1 MVRKIIWAKRAQ
13 QDRKAILLYWN
24 DRNHSKVYSKKLNRL
39 FIKAIEILAY
49 YPQLGRKTDNEK
61 ARIKIIKDYFIIYEF
76 DDIELRILSI
86 FDTRQDP
93 AKFKKVFD

>member
-1 MVRKIIWAKRAQ
+1 MVRQIIWAKREQ
-13 QDRKAILLYWN
+13 QDRKAILSNWN
-24 DRNHSKVYSKKLNRL
+24 DRNNSKVYSKKLNRL
-39 FIKAIEILAY
+39 FIQAIEILAY

-93 AKFKKVFD
+93 TKFKKIID